1 VQLKKNAVK
10 LSDEL
15 QRNGYSMVTGGTDN
29 HIVLWDVRPQDMTGA
44 KLEKVFELV
53 SISVNKNAI
62 YGDTSG
68 LNPGGIRLGTPAMTS
83 RGLKEEDFAKVAE
96 FLHRGMQIALAI
108 QKETGKLLK
117 NFLPAAENNA
127 ELKKL
132 KEEVEAFAGNFF
144 MPAQN
149 REL

>member
-1 VQLKKNAVK
+1 
-10 LSDEL
+10 
-15 QRNGYSMVTGGTDN
+15 
-29 HIVLWDVRPQDMTGA
+29 
-44 KLEKVFELV
+44 
-53 SISVNKNAI
+53 
-62 YGDTSG
+62 
-68 LNPGGIRLGTPAMTS
+68 LGTPAMTS
-83 RGLKEEDFAKVAE
+83 RGLKEAEFTKVAE

-132 KEEVEAFAGNFF
+132 KEEVEAFAGGFF
-144 MPAQN
+144 IPAQN